1 MNDQNT
7 KTENISGE
15 DFLKISQLI
24 KPIINQGKSDNTPL
38 LVILTGGIG
47 SGKTTIRNKNY
58 ANNFVHFE
66 FGEIYTILK
75 HKFGEKNDKLMSY
88 TSLACDLIL
97 QETIRD
103 KKNIVTEV
111 IGDKKGI
118 LDQIIDGMIKQG
130 YKISV
135 EYIYCEQAEAY
146 KRHLKLVE
154 EDKDYLSVYFTQEAT
169 MAFFLKT
176 LNLK

>member
-1 MNDQNT
+1 MNNQNT
-7 KTENISGE
+7 KIELISGE
-15 DFLKISQLI
+15 EFLKISAFI
-24 KPIINQGKSDNTPL
+24 RPIIDRGKSDNTPL
-38 LVILTGGIG
+38 LVILTGGVG

-58 ANNFVHFE
+58 ANNFIHFE
-66 FGEIYTILK
+66 FGEIYTLLK
-75 HKFGEKNDKLMSY
+75 HTFGEANDKLMTY

-97 QETIRD
+97 QEAIKD
-103 KKNIVTEV
+103 KRNIVTEV

-118 LDQIIDGMIKQG
+118 LEHIMDGMINQG